1 MSFARS
7 QQGLSMLSWV
17 VVLAFVAF
25 LASTAFK
32 MLPHYFDY
40 MSIDKTIGSVGAEG
54 LQDVRTVGD
63 FYQHVSRGLEVNGI
77 RDFDLREA
85 VKVEIVEGQFQVQLS
100 YEKREPLISNL
111 DLVANFEKEYRLR
124 MP

>member
-7 QQGLSMLSWV
+7 QKGLSMLSWM

-25 LASTAFK
+25 VASTAFK

-40 MSIDKTIGSVGAEG
+40 MSLDKTISSVGTEG

-63 FYQHVSRGLEVNGI
+63 FYQHVSRGMEVNGI
-77 RDFDLREA
+77 RDIDLREA
-85 VKVEIVEGQFQVQLS
+85 VKVEIVEGEFRVKMS

-111 DLVANFEKEYRLR
+111 DLVANFDKEYRLR

>member
-7 QQGLSMLSWV
+7 QKGLSMLSWM

-25 LASTAFK
+25 VASTAFK

-40 MSIDKTIGSVGAEG
+40 MSLDKTISSVGTEG

-63 FYQHVSRGLEVNGI
+63 FYQHVSRGMEVNGI
-77 RDFDLREA
+77 RDINLRDA
-85 VKVEIVEGQFQVQLS
+85 VKVEIVEGEFRVKMS

-111 DLVANFEKEYRLR
+111 DLVANFDKEYRLR

>member
-7 QQGLSMLSWV
+7 QKGLSMLSWL

-25 LASTAFK
+25 FASTAFK
-32 MLPHYFDY
+32 MLPHYLDY
-40 MSIDKTIGSVGAEG
+40 MSLDKIITSVETDKAQEIRSIGE
-54 LQDVRTVGD
+54 
-63 FYQHVSRGLEVNGI
+63 FYNHVSRGLQVNGI

-85 VKVEIVEGQFQVQLS
+85 LKVEIQENEFRAHLK

-111 DLVANFEKEYRLR
+111 DLVANFDKEYRLR

>member
-7 QQGLSMLSWV
+7 QKGLSMLSWM

-25 LASTAFK
+25 VASTAFK

-40 MSIDKTIGSVGAEG
+40 MSLDKTISSVGTEG

-63 FYQHVSRGLEVNGI
+63 FYQHVSRGMEVNGI
-77 RDFDLREA
+77 RDIDLRDA
-85 VKVEIVEGQFQVQLS
+85 VKVEIVEGEFRVKMS

-111 DLVANFEKEYRLR
+111 DLVANFDKEYRLR

>member
-7 QQGLSMLSWV
+7 QKGLSMLSWI

-40 MSIDKTIGSVGAEG
+40 MSMDKSISSVGSEA

-63 FYQHVSRGLEVNGI
+63 FYQHVSRGMEVNGI
-77 RDFDLREA
+77 RDLDLRKA
-85 VKVEIVEGQFQVQLS
+85 VKVEIEEGAFKVQLD
-100 YEKREPLISNL
+100 YEKREPLIGNL
-111 DLVANFEKEYRLR
+111 DLVAHFVKEYRLR